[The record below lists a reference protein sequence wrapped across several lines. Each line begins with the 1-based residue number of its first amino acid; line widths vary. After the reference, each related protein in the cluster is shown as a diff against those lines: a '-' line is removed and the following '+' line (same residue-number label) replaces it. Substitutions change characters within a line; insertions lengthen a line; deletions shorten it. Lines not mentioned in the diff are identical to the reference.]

1 MVKKRSEII
10 EYSDKDSLV
19 ESHYAYDIVK
29 NSKIVVFEW
38 TLDIDI
44 PTKYVSANINQ
55 YGYVPEDF
63 YEGDLSDYWQFVH
76 PEDRNRVKKEVYLA
90 RQVGETYSHR
100 YRILTKDGQTRWVEE
115 RILYDMENDLIV
127 NEKGIIIDI
136 TEQKLLEEKLERS
149 KERYQRIFENSSVI
163 IFTISLEGS
172 INATNKMFRRTL
184 GYDLKDIKDQ
194 DIRSILYDVNDLS
207 LILNVAKEFID
218 ESYDV
223 EVVCKTGEIKTLNV
237 STNIIDSIDEE
248 IEIVAVDISER
259 KIDEQRIR
267 FLSYHDKLT
276 NVYNRAYFDEVIE
289 CLDRRSCYPFSIIIG
304 DMNGLKVLNDH
315 YGHKKGDKLLQD
327 MAEICVKSCR
337 EKDVVC
343 RIGGDEFAIIC
354 PNTNEKGAI
363 AICDRIRELC
373 LETEVELIGN
383 PSIALGYSTKLDKD
397 TTIDEIFKQADNNM
411 YRNKMTYDK
420 STTGM
425 FLNTLQT
432 MLEQHNF
439 EDKEHSESVV
449 YYAIMLGRQLNLASS
464 LMDDLGIV
472 AKLHDIGKI
481 GVPSDILNKPSSLS
495 DEEYELVKGHAYFG
509 YSILKAAPTTIN
521 VADYILHH
529 HEWYDGNGYPDGI
542 KGEQIPII
550 SRIISIVDAYV
561 VMTNDAPYRK
571 AMSQEA
577 AIKEL
582 KSCSR
587 TQFDPELV
595 TTFLSLMT

>member
-1 MVKKRSEII
+1 MVKKRSEFV
-10 EYSDKDSLV
+10 EYSDKESFI

-44 PTKYVSANINQ
+44 PTKFVSANIDQ

-63 YEGDLSDYWQFVH
+63 YEGDLSDYWEFVH
-76 PEDRNRVKKEVYLA
+76 PEDRHRVKNEVYSA
-90 RQVGETYSHR
+90 RQMGETYSHR
-100 YRILTKDGQTRWVEE
+100 YRIVTKDSQTRWVEE
-115 RILYDMENDLIV
+115 RILYDKENGLIV

-163 IFTISLEGS
+163 IFTMSLDGK
-172 INATNKMFRRTL
+172 INATNKMFRSTL
-184 GYDLKDIKDQ
+184 GYDLKDIKNQ
-194 DIRSILYDVNDLS
+194 DIRSILYDVNDLF
-207 LILNVAKEFID
+207 LILNQGKEFID

-223 EVVCKTGEIKTLNV
+223 EVICENGKIKTLNV
-237 STNIIDSIDEE
+237 STNIIDSIEEE
-248 IEIVAVDISER
+248 IEIVAVDVSER
-259 KIDEQRIR
+259 KVDEQRIR

-289 CLDRRSCYPFSIIIG
+289 GLDRRSCYPFSIIVG

-315 YGHKKGDKLLQD
+315 FGHKKGDELLQD
-327 MAEICVKSCR
+327 MADICVKSCR

-354 PNTNEKGAI
+354 PNTNENGAI

-373 LETEVELIGN
+373 LETEVDLIGN

-397 TTIDEIFKQADNNM
+397 TTTDEIFKQADNNM
-411 YRNKMTYDK
+411 YRNKMTYSK

-449 YYAIMLGRQLNLASS
+449 YYAIMLGRELNLASS

-481 GVPSDILNKPSSLS
+481 GVPNDILNKPSSLS

-542 KGEQIPII
+542 KGEQIPIL

-561 VMTNDAPYRK
+561 VMTHDAPYRK
-571 AMSQEA
+571 AMNQEA
-577 AIKEL
+577 AIEEL
-582 KSCSR
+582 RSCAG
-587 TQFDPELV
+587 TQFDPDLV
-595 TTFLSLMT
+595 KTFLRLMT